1 MCGHKNLVLDVAW
14 NPFDENQ
21 IASASEDCT
30 VKLWTIPD
38 EGLKENLTGCDVDLS
53 GHQKKVVLIF
63 YPLFSAFT
71 LLHVPSSPSLS
82 PSPPPA
88 G

>member
-1 MCGHKNLVLDVAW
+1 MSGHKNIVLDLAW
-14 NPFDENQ
+14 NPFNENQ

-38 EGLKENLTGCDVDLS
+38 EGLKENLTECDVDLS

-63 YPLFSAFT
+63 YPFVFSVFT
-71 LLHVPSSPSLS
+71 LLHVPFSLS

>member
-1 MCGHKNLVLDVAW
+1 MSGHKNIVLDVAW
-14 NPFDENQ
+14 NPFNENQ

-38 EGLKENLTGCDVDLS
+38 EGLKEILTECDVDLS
-53 GHQKKVVLIF
+53 RHQKKVVLIF
-63 YPLFSAFT
+63 YPLCS
-71 LLHVPSSPSLS
+71 LCSPSSPSPLS
-82 PSPPPA
+82 PLPSLPPA